1 MILKFSN
8 GLYINTNFISMF
20 RIYENKILI
29 KLIGDR
35 EPYKLSYGE
44 SNLNMCDYE
53 HDKELL
59 NTWLKIETEVKE

>member
-1 MILKFSN
+1 MLEKSFSINFFLKMN
-8 GLYINTNFISMF
+8 KK
-20 RIYENKILI
+20 KILI

-44 SNLNMCDYE
+44 SNLNICDYE

-59 NTWLKIETEVKE
+59 YTWSKMEVKE